1 MIRPRYNATS
11 SSRSGSYGGSSGGSS
26 DCNTDC
32 NTNDTSYS
40 ADSASSASAA
50 ATPPSSRNGSFDAAM
65 AGGGDDDG
73 QKQQQQQ
80 KQMADGNTQVASSE
94 NDLIQVVYTS
104 SAKDRYMSRKEIEQ
118 ILVHS
123 RQRNTADSITGLLL
137 YRDGSFAQFLE
148 GPAAAVNATFQRIQG
163 DPRHRGVI
171 VLLNCSV
178 ERRDFHGWRMAYRD
192 LDQDLDESNMDEQAG
207 QVGAR
212 SEKKRPQPPTA
223 TAAAAAG
230 TEASSAGGV
239 DDSDDLKEARS
250 CMIDLQKTGR
260 EQLAHS
266 KMSSSIRTLIRVF
279 HSSMGGRQ

>member
-1 MIRPRYNATS
+1 MIRPRYSATS

-26 DCNTDC
+26 DCNT
-32 NTNDTSYS
+32 NDTSYS
-40 ADSASSASAA
+40 ADSASSASASAA
-50 ATPPSSRNGSFDAAM
+50 ATPSTSRNGSFDAAM
-65 AGGGDDDG
+65 AGGDDG
-73 QKQQQQQ
+73 QKQ
-80 KQMADGNTQVASSE
+80 MTHNTQAATNE

-118 ILVHS
+118 ILVYS

-148 GPAAAVNATFQRIQG
+148 GPAAAVNATFHRIQG
-163 DPRHRGVI
+163 DQRHRGVI
-171 VLLNCSV
+171 VLLNRSV

-212 SEKKRPQPPTA
+212 SEKKRPPPSATAETA
-223 TAAAAAG
+223 TDSAA
-230 TEASSAGGV
+230 GV

>member
-11 SSRSGSYGGSSGGSS
+11 SSRSCSYGGSSGGSS
-26 DCNTDC
+26 DC

-50 ATPPSSRNGSFDAAM
+50 ATPSSSRNGSFDAAM
-65 AGGGDDDG
+65 AGGDDDG

-80 KQMADGNTQVASSE
+80 KQKQMADDNTQAATNE

-104 SAKDRYMSRKEIEQ
+104 SAKDRYMSTKEIEQ
-118 ILVHS
+118 ILVYS

-148 GPAAAVNATFQRIQG
+148 GPAAAVNATFHRIQG

-171 VLLNCSV
+171 VVLNRSV
-178 ERRDFHGWRMAYRD
+178 ERRDFQGWRMAYRD

-212 SEKKRPQPPTA
+212 SEKKRPPPSATAETA
-223 TAAAAAG
+223 TDSAA
-230 TEASSAGGV
+230 GV